1 MVGGSIVRPPTH
13 AGSNPLLIQPDV
25 PEERQL
31 HSDIAFQP
39 RLFCAQFEMITHLDI
54 NRILIVENLCLL
66 LRLVAVFVFRLR
78 DHLKH
83 QIIQLFEATPSR
95 SFAGEKVRLRWVSE
109 HAGLHKLWTEGG
121 LLYSPPLR

>member
-13 AGSNPLLIQPDV
+13 AGSNPLLIQPEV

-31 HSDIAFQP
+31 HSDIAFQVL
-39 RLFCAQFEMITHLDI
+39 LFCAQLEMITHLDI
-54 NRILIVENLCLL
+54 DRILIVESLYLL
-66 LRLVAVFVFRLR
+66 LRLVAVLVFRLR

-109 HAGLHKLWTEGG
+109 YAGLNKL
-121 LLYSPPLR
+121 